1 MPDKIDA
8 SIEAIARR
16 CLEVCEERKAED
28 ILLYDVRK
36 TSLLADYYLIC
47 SASSEP
53 QIRALASHLQKAMAD
68 EGVRP
73 LHVDGVPAS
82 HWMILDFGAVLIHI
96 FHEETRK
103 FYLLEELWSKDQL
116 VYPKPEA

>member
-53 QIRALASHLQKAMAD
+53 QIRAIASHLQKAMVE